1 MRKSIVLLVSTMLTL
16 LLASCS
22 KPVPLKILNPVV
34 TPAGGSYAVA

>member
-1 MRKSIVLLVSTMLTL
+1 MRKNIVILVSVMLII